1 MFDKIKSLIS
11 IKILSKFTNR
21 PILQKI
27 MKNITWLTFERFL
40 ELAVALTVGIWV
52 ARYLGPGDFG
62 LLSFAIAFTALF
74 SPFVNLGLDTI
85 LYREL
90 VDKPKKSNILLGT
103 VFRVKLISSFLIGI
117 LMMLII
123 NLVKPGDLT
132 LFLMIGIFALGGIL
146 SSFNIIGIYFGSKI
160 ESKKFVKS
168 VSFGLIL
175 SNALKIFF
183 ILFNFSVIWFV
194 IASFFNIIV
203 LVLGQVYYY
212 SKENDKKIIWG
223 FKTSLAKELL
233 LKSWP
238 LMFSAIF
245 AILYLR
251 IDQIMIGLMLG
262 DYELGVYSVAVKI
275 SEIGFFLPG
284 VIAGSLFPAIL
295 ASRKKSKKL
304 YFARL
309 QKMFDIFTWV
319 PFFII
324 IPIFFLSNFIIIF
337 LYGVEFFSAGTVL
350 AILIWALLAI
360 FIRAGVDNYI
370 VFEEL
375 YKIKLYYSL
384 IGAIINIFANIILI
398 PIYGIIGAAFATII
412 SYFFVAYISNLFF
425 KETRKLFIMQLKSF
439 NVLRVIKSSIKL

>member
-1 MFDKIKSLIS
+1 MIDKLKPLIPN
-11 IKILSKFTNR
+11 KIRSKFTNR
-21 PILQKI
+21 PVLQKI

-52 ARYLGPGDFG
+52 ARYLGPSDYG
-62 LLSFAIAFTALF
+62 LLSFAIAFTTLF
-74 SPFVNLGLDTI
+74 VPFISFGLDDV
-85 LYREL
+85 LKREL
-90 VDKPKKSNILLGT
+90 VNNPKKSNIFLGT
-103 VFRVKLISSFLIGI
+103 VFRLKFFLSIFFSLIMIFLISLISPGNYVLFFMI
-117 LMMLII
+117 IIFAIGKII
-123 NLVKPGDLT
+123 NSFST
-132 LFLMIGIFALGGIL
+132 LEKYF
-146 SSFNIIGIYFGSKI
+146 SSTI
-160 ESKKFVKS
+160 ESEKKVKS
-168 VSFGLIL
+168 NSIALIF
-175 SNALKIFF
+175 SNILKVFF
-183 ILFNFSVIWFV
+183 VLFNFSVVWFV
-194 IASFFNIIV
+194 FSAFINTV
-203 LVLGQVYYY
+203 LRNLFQIFYYLKDGQ
-212 SKENDKKIIWG
+212 SLLKWKFDFG
-223 FKTSLAKELL
+223 LAKKLL
-233 LKSWP
+233 SKSWP

-384 IGAIINIFANIILI
+384 MGAIVNIVANIILI
-398 PIYGIIGAAFATII
+398 PMYGIIGAAIATII

-425 KETRKLFIMQLKSF
+425 KETRKIFWMQIKAF
-439 NVLRVIKSSIKL
+439 NLIRVIKSFF